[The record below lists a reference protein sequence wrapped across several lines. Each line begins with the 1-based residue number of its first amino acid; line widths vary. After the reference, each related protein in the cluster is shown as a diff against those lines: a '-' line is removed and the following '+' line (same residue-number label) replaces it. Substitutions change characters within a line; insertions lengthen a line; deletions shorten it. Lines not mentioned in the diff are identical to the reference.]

1 MYETYQETLRRR
13 KKEHEELITTIR
25 KEILEGQCLKDF
37 YNEAIAEQET
47 VIFSDG
53 TKGGIGEGHYYPT
66 IRKLI
71 EDAIQQLFEQDWQ
84 TIRQHPKLNKYVI
97 LKVTE
102 ALRDEV
108 DNIEKLEDYE
118 IPSLGRTYI
127 KIEVDISYISG
138 NIQDEILESLTDEEV
153 NKFAETVSKSKQQTT

>member
-25 KEILEGQCLKDF
+25 KEILEGQYLKDF
-37 YNEAIAEQET
+37 YNEAIGEQDT
-47 VIFSDG
+47 AIFSDG

-71 EDAIQQLFEQDWQ
+71 EDAIHQLFEQDWQ

-108 DNIEKLEDYE
+108 DNIEKLEHYE
-118 IPSLGRTYI
+118 TSSFGRTYI
-127 KIEVDISYISG
+127 KVDVDASDILG
-138 NIQDEILESLTDEEV
+138 DIQDEILESLTDEEV
-153 NKFAETVSKSKQQTT
+153 DTFAKTVSKTQ